1 MNHCV
6 ALSLLQ
12 IPAAGKLG
20 GCRNASAARSPL
32 TGHWISASMG
42 FLKAKR
48 ETRLYGGKDVYKTTF
63 SFPTADFLNA
73 RASDGHI
80 HVAPHDLPVD
90 AQSIHGRGTN
100 RPEFPIDR
108 YRLPRDTAPDAM
120 VNVSRGEPIVL
131 LKIRTEKQC

>member
-12 IPAAGKLG
+12 MPAPSKLS
-20 GCRNASAARSPL
+20 GCRNASADRSPQ

-48 ETRLYGGKDVYKTTF
+48 DASRYYGRDVYRAPLCF
-63 SFPTADFLNA
+63 LTADFA
-73 RASDGHI
+73 SWRAADGRI
-80 HVAPHDLPVD
+80 QVAPHDLPVD
-90 AQSIHGRGTN
+90 AQSIHGRRTN

-108 YRLPRDTAPDAM
+108 YRRPRETAPDAM
-120 VNVSRGEPIVL
+120 VIASRGGPVVR
-131 LKIRTEKQC
+131 LKTWTEKQC